1 MEFLL
6 DGIMAVLG
14 PGGWKMIAMYIVGIA
29 LIVLAVKKEYEP
41 SLLLPLGFG
50 AILVNLPYS
59 GVIDQ
64 LVQNKVEAAGR
75 PCPFCC
81 SSASAR

>member
-41 SLLLPLGFG
+41 S
-50 AILVNLPYS
+50 
-59 GVIDQ
+59 
-64 LVQNKVEAAGR
+64 
-75 PCPFCC
+75 CC
-81 SSASAR
+81 CLWASARFW

>member
-50 AILVNLPYS
+50 AILVNLP
-59 GVIDQ
+59 
-64 LVQNKVEAAGR
+64 
-75 PCPFCC
+75 
-81 SSASAR
+81 